1 MSIEINQLLDKLEL
15 VSGISPNWTARCPSH
30 NDHKPSLSIKETAD
44 GNILVNCLA
53 GCPPK
58 AVVEAVG
65 FSLRDLFA
73 RPLAQSG
80 PGNLYYDY
88 VDEDGE
94 ILYQVVRKPDKA
106 FLHRRP
112 DDKGGWEWSA
122 SGVRKVLYRLPQVL
136 EAIENG
142 ETVIVTEGEKDVHTF
157 EHYGYVATCCSG
169 GAQGWKKEFGDIFD
183 GANVVL
189 CGDQDPAG
197 QSYLRQVRDSLT
209 SAASIS
215 KVELPALYKD
225 ITDWHEDRGGQEGID
240 LLIDTASA
248 FSSEVLEEANTTFS
262 ASSIQ
267 FSDPESTNHES
278 LLYSDSDVMTVMP
291 LWGYLDPA
299 PMKWAIEDIIP
310 YGYITILGA
319 DGGTGKSYIALRLMY
334 SVATGTP
341 FMGKVTEQAN
351 ALYLDF
357 ELEVEDQKRRWTQ
370 VLRGLETDQND
381 PLLVNKVF
389 IHKPEGALSDPQT
402 VRKLC
407 ELTAEH
413 NIGFIIIDSLTI
425 GLGNDST
432 DQKMITES
440 LKRLQKLGTVLAI
453 DHVSYATGRGN
464 LGNASVYGSVFKR
477 NMARSLIMLGKVD
490 GGGLVLRQ
498 NKTNFGPEIDVLCLE
513 VVFSDDGRT
522 VTFEQRAITD
532 DVMMGSM
539 GQLKT
544 LEVTDLALR
553 SIYAESKSVVS
564 PKEIETWRR
573 ENDAEIGERTIR
585 NHLTQ
590 LKNNGLAV
598 NVGDNSWIPSSS
610 SSSRSLP
617 LGAVTSY
624 DTGKPI
630 FTQGQVVLTSKGLG
644 KVEEVELSRHR
655 RIAVRLDKENNV
667 KYFDPG
673 DLKAPF

>member
-1 MSIEINQLLDKLEL
+1 MYRPVLDLLRHFDQVK
-15 VSGISPNWTARCPSH
+15 GASPSWTALCPAH
-30 NDHKPSLSIKETAD
+30 NDHSPSLSISEGKDGVPLVFCHAGCQTAD
-44 GNILVNCLA
+44 VLKAIGLQESSLYSND
-53 GCPPK
+53 PK
-58 AVVEAVG
+58 APEA
-65 FSLRDLFA
+65 A
-73 RPLAQSG
+73 TI
-80 PGNLYYDY
+80 YYDY
-88 VDEDGE
+88 VDEEGKL
-94 ILYQVVRKPDKA
+94 LYQVVRKPDKT

-112 DDKGGWEWSA
+112 DGQGGWEWSA

-169 GAQGWKKEFGDIFD
+169 GAQGWKKEFGDIFK

-189 CGDQDPAG
+189 CGDQDVAG

-209 SAASIS
+209 SAKSVS
-215 KVELPALYKD
+215 RVELPALYKD
-225 ITDWHEDRGGQEGID
+225 ITDWHEVLGGKDGID
-240 LLIDTASA
+240 LMVDTALA
-248 FSSEVLEEANTTFS
+248 FSSEVLEEPNTTFS

-278 LLYSDSDVMTVMP
+278 LLYSDSDVMTAMP
-291 LWGYLDPA
+291 LWGYPDPA
-299 PMKWAIEDIIP
+299 PMRWAIEDTVP
-310 YGYITILGA
+310 HGYITILGA

-334 SVATGTP
+334 SVATGVP
-341 FMGKVTEQAN
+341 FLGKVTEQSN
-351 ALYLDF
+351 TLYLDF

-370 VLRGLETDQND
+370 VLKGLGTDQND

-389 IHKPEGALSDPQT
+389 IHKPEGSLSDPQT

-407 ELTAEH
+407 ELVAEH

-477 NMARSLIMLGKVD
+477 NMSRSLIMLGKVD

-564 PKEIETWRR
+564 PEEIEIWRR
-573 ENDAEIGERTIR
+573 ENDAEIGVRTIR

-598 NVGDNSWIPSSS
+598 NVGANSWTPNSS

-617 LGAVTSY
+617 LGSVTSD
-624 DTGKPI
+624 DTGRPV
-630 FTQGQVVLTSKGLG
+630 FTEGQVVLTPSGLG
-644 KVEEVELSRHR
+644 KVEEVEPSRQGR
-655 RIAVRLDKENNV
+655 LAVRLDKENNV

-673 DLKAPF
+673 DLEAPF

>member
-169 GAQGWKKEFGDIFD
+169 GAQGWRKEFGDIFK

-189 CGDQDPAG
+189 CGDQDVAG
-197 QSYLRQVRDSLT
+197 QSYLRQVRESLT
-209 SAASIS
+209 SAANVS
-215 KVELPALYKD
+215 KVELPALFKD
-225 ITDWHEDRGGQEGID
+225 ITDWHEARGSQDDID
-240 LLIDTASA
+240 LMIDKASA
-248 FSSEVLEEANTTFS
+248 FSRVVLEDANTTFS
-262 ASSIQ
+262 ATSIQ
-267 FSDPESTNHES
+267 FSDPGSTNHES
-278 LLYSDSDVMTVMP
+278 LLYSNSDVMNVVPM
-291 LWGYLDPA
+291 WGYDDPP
-299 PMKWAIEDIIP
+299 PMKWIVDGAVPEN
-310 YGYITILGA
+310 YITILGA
-319 DGGTGKSYIALRLMY
+319 DGGTGKSFLALELMY
-334 SVATGTP
+334 CVATGTP
-341 FMGKVTEQAN
+341 FLGSEVEKSRV
-351 ALYLDF
+351 LYVDY
-357 ELEVEDQKRRWTQ
+357 ELEETDQKRRWSR
-370 VLRGLETDQND
+370 VLAARGESQYSTALEGVVFFIKPMDSLSNKEVINR
-381 PLLVNKVF
+381 LV
-389 IHKPEGALSDPQT
+389 ETALRLD
-402 VRKLC
+402 
-407 ELTAEH
+407 
-413 NIGFIIIDSLTI
+413 IGLVVIDSLTI
-425 GLGNDST
+425 GLGADATSQEVVT
-432 DQKMITES
+432 RVMKS
-440 LKRLQKLGTVLAI
+440 LEKLPTVLAI
-453 DHVSYATGRGN
+453 DHVTHAVRNSN
-464 LGNASVYGSVFKR
+464 LSSASVYGSVMKR
-477 NMARSLIMLGKVD
+477 NGARSMLMLGRAD
-490 GGGLVLRQ
+490 GGGLILRQ
-498 NKTNFGPEIDVLCLE
+498 NKTNFGKERDVVCFELVFEENEGPVRFELRELTDEVMLGALSSLKAHEISRVALE
-513 VVFSDDGRT
+513 ELYGER
-522 VTFEQRAITD
+522 QIP
-532 DVMMGSM
+532 
-539 GQLKT
+539 
-544 LEVTDLALR
+544 
-553 SIYAESKSVVS
+553 VS
-564 PKEIETWRR
+564 PDEIARWR
-573 ENDAEIGERTIR
+573 GEQGVPVGEGTVR

-590 LKNNGLAV
+590 LKRSGVAINISS
-598 NVGDNSWIPSSS
+598 NSWIPSSD

-617 LGAVTSY
+617 LGTVTSD
-624 DTGKPI
+624 DTGRPV
-630 FTQGQVVLTSKGLG
+630 FTEGQVVLTSKGLG

-673 DLKAPF
+673 DLGAPF

>member
-1 MSIEINQLLDKLEL
+1 MSITQ
-15 VSGISPNWTARCPSH
+15 
-30 NDHKPSLSIKETAD
+30 AD
-44 GNILVNCLA
+44 DGTTLMHCHA
-53 GCPPK
+53 GC
-58 AVVEAVG
+58 AVSDIVAAIGITEA
-65 FSLRDLFA
+65 DLFSK
-73 RPLAQSG
+73 PQSSTDTVVV
-80 PGNLYYDY
+80 NYDY
-88 VDEDGE
+88 VDEEGE
-94 ILYQVVRKPDKA
+94 LLYQVVRKPNKS
-106 FLHRRP
+106 FSHRKP
-112 DDKGGWEWSA
+112 DGKDGWEWSA

-189 CGDQDPAG
+189 CGDQDAAG
-197 QSYLRQVRDSLT
+197 RSYLRQVMESLT
-209 SAASIS
+209 CAANVS
-215 KVELPALYKD
+215 KVELPPLFKD
-225 ITDWHEDRGGQEGID
+225 VSDWHDHRGSKRGID
-240 LLIDTASA
+240 FMVDTASPI
-248 FSSEVLEEANTTFS
+248 SSELFEETNTTFS
-262 ASSIQ
+262 ATSIQ

-278 LLYSDSDVMTVMP
+278 LLYSDRDVMTAQPM
-291 LWGYLDPA
+291 WGYEDPA
-299 PMKWAIEDIIP
+299 PMKWAIEDTIP

-334 SVATGTP
+334 SVVTGTL
-341 FMGKVTEQAN
+341 FLGKATEQAN

-357 ELEVEDQKRRWTQ
+357 ELEVEDQRRRWTQ
-370 VLRGLETDQND
+370 VLRGLGTDQND

-389 IHKPEGALSDPQT
+389 IHKPEGSLSDPET

-407 ELTAEH
+407 EMVADH
-413 NIGFIIIDSLTI
+413 SIGFIIIDSLTI
-425 GLGNDST
+425 GLGSDST

-477 NMARSLIMLGKVD
+477 NIARSMLMLGRVD

-498 NKTNFGPEIDVLCLE
+498 NKTNFGPELDVLCLE
-513 VVFSDDGRT
+513 VVFSEDGRT

-598 NVGDNSWIPSSS
+598 NVGENSWVPNSS

-617 LGAVTSY
+617 LGAVTS
-624 DTGKPI
+624 DDSGIPV
-630 FTQGQVVLTSKGLG
+630 FTEGQVVRTKNGLG
-644 KVEEVELSRHR
+644 KIEDVELSTQGRLP
-655 RIAVRLDKENNV
+655 VRLNKENNV

-673 DLKAPF
+673 DLELPF